1 MKLFNLALHSACLL
15 TCSLG
20 LTATAPVMAADT
32 TTQETK
38 TYQSSFDDY
47 KPLSED
53 NLSDWKSI
61 NVPSN
66 GGGHAGHSMVGI
78 QHKMTPEQ
86 MANMPSDSKEMPAME
101 GMDHS
106 GMEGMKKTDPD
117 NMKGMDHSQM
127 KPDQTMAPMAGMDHS
142 KMEGMEHGNM
152 KSMADNKPTISKE
165 IHAMA
170 GMDHSSMEGMKK
182 TDPNNMKGMDH
193 RQMKQDPEM
202 PPMAGMDHSKMAG
215 MKQDNM
221 KSMPDNKLTISKE
234 MPAMEGMDHSGME
247 GMKKMVSGNMK
258 GMDHSQM
265 KPDQTM
271 APMAGMDHSKIA
283 GMEHGNMK
291 SMTDSKSAV
300 HPMKNGD
307 MPEMNHDEMAG
318 HDHGGSDMN
327 AMDHSKISE
336 SKPNDMQPNQQG
348 VAQEQIR
355 QDESQPHE
363 HASTQASEHAQMS
376 MPSMATSTM
385 QTTPWQIIPNLHPM
399 IVHFPIAL
407 TLTAFL
413 LSLAA
418 YVLRSHPVSLQFAA
432 AGHLTLWLAAIG
444 AAAAVLFGWLAYNSV
459 NHDDAGHAAM
469 LLHRSWAVPTA
480 IGLIFLASWDA
491 WKYRVNELM
500 SIPKLFVLFLLS
512 QSIAVTGLLGGEVV
526 YRHGIGVLSLPSSEI
541 SEHGHHHEHGGKD
554 AAEHAH
560 GMAEVKADE
569 NANERTE
576 LLDHEKGESHGH

>member
-15 TCSLG
+15 ICSLG

-32 TTQETK
+32 TTQETN

-66 GGGHAGHSMVGI
+66 GGGHAGHSMAGM

-106 GMEGMKKTDPD
+106 SMKGMEKTAPG

-127 KPDQTMAPMAGMDHS
+127 K
-142 KMEGMEHGNM
+142 
-152 KSMADNKPTISKE
+152 
-165 IHAMA
+165 
-170 GMDHSSMEGMKK
+170 
-182 TDPNNMKGMDH
+182 KG
-193 RQMKQDPEM
+193 PEM

-215 MKQDNM
+215 MEQGNM
-221 KSMPDNKLTISKE
+221 KSMPD
-234 MPAMEGMDHSGME
+234 
-247 GMKKMVSGNMK
+247 
-258 GMDHSQM
+258 
-265 KPDQTM
+265 
-271 APMAGMDHSKIA
+271 
-283 GMEHGNMK
+283 
-291 SMTDSKSAV
+291 SKSAV
-300 HPMKNGD
+300 QPMKKED
-307 MPEMNHDEMAG
+307 MPDMNHDEMAG
-318 HDHGGSDMN
+318 HDHGGSDMK
-327 AMDHSKISE
+327 AMDHSKMSE
-336 SKPNDMQPNQQG
+336 TNPNNMQSSHEG
-348 VAQEQIR
+348 VA

-363 HASTQASEHAQMS
+363 HTSTQGSEHAGMS
-376 MPSMATSTM
+376 MPSMAPVT
-385 QTTPWQIIPNLHPM
+385 QATPWQVIPNYHP
-399 IVHFPIAL
+399 IVVHFPIAL
-407 TLTAFL
+407 TIIAFL

-418 YVLRSHPVSLQFAA
+418 YARRSHPVSAQLAA
-432 AGHLTLWLAAIG
+432 AGHFTLWLAAIG

-469 LLHRSWAVPTA
+469 LLHRAWAIPTA
-480 IGLIFLASWDA
+480 LGLILLASWDA
-491 WKYRVNELM
+491 WKYRVNELISVPM
-500 SIPKLFVLFLLS
+500 LFVLFLLS
-512 QSIAVTGLLGGEVV
+512 QSIAVTGWLGGEVV

-560 GMAEVKADE
+560 GMAEDKADE

-576 LLDHEKGESHGH
+576 LLDHKKGESHEH